1 MTNNEEKLSI
11 VIEGKDNASD
21 DLKTIITLLQEMSS
35 RLYTTMLASTTMA
48 SQVGVSMKK
57 VKDSTEKTGKS
68 MKKAFTKAKL
78 IAVFTMLTRTVLKSI
93 KASSDYIENLN
104 LFEVAMGRNIK
115 MAHQFTSAIS
125 ENFGMDKSE
134 VIRYM
139 GAFSNLAESMGNTAK
154 NAYAVSESLT
164 TIGYDLASLWNI
176 STASAMEKLQ
186 AGLVGQTKPLRSIG
200 IDTTYATLQM
210 YAFELGIKEQ
220 VKVLSQSDKQ
230 LLRTI
235 AIMRQASSSWGDMA
249 KTIETPA
256 NQMRVFKAQ
265 IDKVSRAL
273 GNLFLGLFGKI
284 LPYINAFL
292 MIIYELLSAL
302 GRILGFKLP
311 TYDANNSF
319 GGIQDDVEGVDGAVK
334 DLNKSLGLMDFDE
347 LHNVNTKDASGAGGY
362 TAGGYGDLLGSNINE
377 IMTEYDKKME
387 SIKMK
392 ALEIR
397 DTIMEWLG
405 YTKLTNAETGEVD
418 FKFNKI
424 TSGTIIAGLIGIG
437 TALGTIYKVFKIGK
451 GISMLFGGGGA
462 IAGTTAK
469 VGLLSKA
476 FTGLAGILGIS
487 AGALGLIL
495 AGLLAIGAGIVYL
508 NLSPAIKQIDEFKG
522 ATEKTT
528 NALKPLFEGIE
539 DVQLSIKKIDFSNAI
554 LTDADV
560 NDINKRITNV
570 TDSLSKGLIEK
581 KKESIDTFNEMFK
594 RGFLSEE
601 EQKRLLDITEK
612 TYQQEEQIIKDTK
625 DRINTILEEAK
636 KRGTK
641 LKDSEVKE
649 LLDLSN
655 TLKEKSVTI
664 LSESEKEANL
674 ILGRMT
680 QNAKALSADQA
691 SKIIQDSA
699 EVRDTTIQNA
709 QDRYTQEM
717 EAIKALNFDGSAES
731 QALKQKMIDDATAT
745 RDETIKKAQGMHSEV
760 YNEFARQNKDIA
772 DYIDKDT
779 GKIKSKWRK
788 FWDDVANIFKKNKYD
803 LRVTGTFSNGGGGGG
818 NGGGVGFAKGGVIG
832 LASGGL
838 ITKPMMYR
846 GVMTGENYR
855 KEAIIPLQRTDIVSQ
870 FASNIS
876 DNIVGALGAI
886 NDQPIVNQFYVD
898 GIKVTESVNKRTK
911 EFNNM
916 YGKNIA

>member
-1 MTNNEEKLSI
+1 MTNNEEKLKI
-11 VIEGKDNASD
+11 VIEALDNSS
-21 DLKTIITLLQEMSS
+21 KTLDGVVNKLGTIQSTAK
-35 RLYTTMLASTTMA
+35 TTGTSLT
-48 SQVGVSMKK
+48 
-57 VKDSTEKTGKS
+57 
-68 MKKAFTKAKL
+68 KAFNSAKL
-78 IAVFTMLTRTVLKSI
+78 IAVFTTLTRTVLKSI

-154 NAYAVSESLT
+154 NAYEVSEALT

-302 GRILGFKLP
+302 GRVLGFELP
-311 TYDANNSF
+311 TYDAHNDF
-319 GGIQDDVEGVDGAVK
+319 GGIQDDVDGVNDSVEK
-334 DLNKSLGLMDFDE
+334 LNKSLGLMDFDE
-347 LHNVNTKDASGAGGY
+347 LHNVNTKDANGAVDY
-362 TAGGYGDLLGSNINE
+362 SAGGYGDLLGGNISD
-377 IMTEYDKKME
+377 IMAEYDKKL
-387 SIKMK
+387 SSVRQK
-392 ALEIR
+392 ALDIR
-397 DTIMEWLG
+397 DAIMEWLG
-405 YTKLTNAETGEVD
+405 FTKLTNAETGEVE

-424 TSGTIIAGLIGIG
+424 TSGTIIGGLIGIG
-437 TALGTIYKVFKIGK
+437 TALGIISKVFKIGK
-451 GISMLFGGGGA
+451 GLSWLFGGGGA
-462 IAGTTAK
+462 VAGTTAK

-476 FTGLAGILGIS
+476 FTGLAGVLGIS

-495 AGLLAIGAGIVYL
+495 AGLLAIGAGILYL
-508 NLSPAIKQIDEFKG
+508 NLTPAIKQIDEFKG
-522 ATEKTT
+522 ATDKTRK
-528 NALKPLFEGIE
+528 AIEPLFDSLEE
-539 DVQLSIKKIDFSNAI
+539 VQLQVKKIDFSNAI

-560 NDINKRITNV
+560 NDINKRITKV
-570 TDSLSKGLIEK
+570 TDSLSKALIDK
-581 KKESIDTFNEMFK
+581 KKETVATLNEMFK

-601 EQKRLLDITEK
+601 EQKKLLDTTEK
-612 TYQQEEQIIKDTK
+612 TYKEEELKIKETK
-625 DRINTILEEAK
+625 ERINKILEEAK
-636 KRGTK
+636 KRGTE
-641 LKDSEVKE
+641 LKQSEINE
-649 LLDLSN
+649 LTQLN
-655 TLKEKSVTI
+655 NQLKESSVRI
-664 LSESEKEANL
+664 LSESEEEAKL
-674 ILGRMT
+674 ILERMK
-680 QNAKALSADQA
+680 QNATALSADQA
-691 SKIIQDSA
+691 SKIIQDSIRT
-699 EVRDTTIQNA
+699 RDTTIQNA

-717 EAIKALNFDGSAES
+717 EAITALNFDGSKES
-731 QALKQKMIDDATAT
+731 QALKDKMIQNATTT
-745 RDETIKKAQGMHSEV
+745 RDEAIRKAQEMHNGV
-760 YNEFARQNKDIA
+760 YNEFARQNEDIA
-772 DYIDKDT
+772 RYIDKDT
-779 GKIKSKWRK
+779 GKIKSKWTMFWEDIAKIFGRK
-788 FWDDVANIFKKNKYD
+788 TKEMQFKAQFN
-803 LRVTGTFSNGGGGGG
+803 FNNGGGGGG
-818 NGGGVGFAKGGVIG
+818 GGGSGGFAKGGVIG

-855 KEAIIPLQRTDIVSQ
+855 KEAIIPLQRTDIVDQ
-870 FASNIS
+870 FSSNIS
-876 DNIVGALGAI
+876 ANIVDALGKM
-886 NDQPIVNQFYVD
+886 NEQPIVNQFYVD

>member
-1 MTNNEEKLSI
+1 MTNNEEKLKI
-11 VIEGKDNASD
+11 VIEALDNSSKTLDGVVGKLGKIQSTA
-21 DLKTIITLLQEMSS
+21 KT
-35 RLYTTMLASTTMA
+35 
-48 SQVGVSMKK
+48 
-57 VKDSTEKTGKS
+57 TGTS
-68 MKKAFTKAKL
+68 LTKAFNSAKL

-93 KASSDYIENLN
+93 KASSDYVENLN
-104 LFEVAMGRNIK
+104 LFEVAMGKNIK

-154 NAYAVSESLT
+154 NAYAVSEALT

-256 NQMRVFKAQ
+256 NQMRVFKSQ
-265 IDKVSRAL
+265 IDKVSRAF
-273 GNLFLGLFGKI
+273 GNLFMGLFGKV

-302 GRILGFKLP
+302 GRILGFTLP
-311 TYDANNSF
+311 TYNADNSF
-319 GGIQDDVEGVDGAVK
+319 GGIQDDVDGVNDSVK

-347 LHNVNTKDASGAGGY
+347 LHNVNTKDASGGY
-362 TAGGYGDLLGSNINE
+362 TAGGYGDILGNE
-377 IMTEYDKKME
+377 INDIMEEYEKQLE
-387 SIKMK
+387 SVKMK

-405 YTKLTNAETGEVD
+405 FTKLTNAETGELE
-418 FKFNKI
+418 FKFKGI
-424 TSGTIIAGLIGIG
+424 TSGTVIAGLTTIGAVFLSI
-437 TALGTIYKVFKIGK
+437 AKLFKVGK
-451 GISMLFGGGGA
+451 GISMLFTGGKGVATTATALEATGVAGTAVGTSFASIATLVGGILLVVGA
-462 IAGTTAK
+462 IVAMGIAMK
-469 VGLLSKA
+469 QAYDKSKPFRDGVHKA
-476 FTGLAGILGIS
+476 FTDIKQALEDLWKKVIVPLAEFIS
-487 AGALGLIL
+487 KVFAPIWEHLKWLFEQIWKNVMLPLAEFIGTIFSKIWSALGEIL
-495 AGLLAIGAGIVYL
+495 VKVVIPKIEKMIEVLTWLWINVLEPIGKFLKSVFQPIFEEVFKAIGTILDGLTTVLGGVIDFIVD
-508 NLSPAIKQIDEFKG
+508 IFTGDWKG
-522 ATEKTT
+522 AWENVKIIFSGIWSTFTSLVRT
-528 NALKPLFEGIE
+528 PL
-539 DVQLSIKKIDFSNAI
+539 NAI
-554 LTDADV
+554 LGMVESVV
-560 NDINKRITNV
+560 NGIINAFNRLILPDWLK
-570 TDSLSKGLIEK
+570 SLLGI
-581 KKESIDTFNEMFK
+581 N
-594 RGFLSEE
+594 G
-601 EQKRLLDITEK
+601 K
-612 TYQQEEQIIKDTK
+612 TQIIPNIKIPKISDP
-625 DRINTILEEAK
+625 
-636 KRGTK
+636 
-641 LKDSEVKE
+641 
-649 LLDLSN
+649 
-655 TLKEKSVTI
+655 KS
-664 LSESEKEANL
+664 A
-674 ILGRMT
+674 
-680 QNAKALSADQA
+680 
-691 SKIIQDSA
+691 
-699 EVRDTTIQNA
+699 
-709 QDRYTQEM
+709 
-717 EAIKALNFDGSAES
+717 GS
-731 QALKQKMIDDATAT
+731 
-745 RDETIKKAQGMHSEV
+745 G
-760 YNEFARQNKDIA
+760 
-772 DYIDKDT
+772 
-779 GKIKSKWRK
+779 
-788 FWDDVANIFKKNKYD
+788 
-803 LRVTGTFSNGGGGGG
+803 
-818 NGGGVGFAKGGVIG
+818 GFAKGGVIG

>member
-1 MTNNEEKLSI
+1 MTNNEEKLKI
-11 VIEGKDNASD
+11 VIEALDNSSKTLDGVVGKLGKIQSTA
-21 DLKTIITLLQEMSS
+21 KT
-35 RLYTTMLASTTMA
+35 
-48 SQVGVSMKK
+48 
-57 VKDSTEKTGKS
+57 TGTS
-68 MKKAFTKAKL
+68 LTKAFNSARL
-78 IAVFTMLTRTVLKSI
+78 IAVFTMLTKTVLKSI

-154 NAYAVSESLT
+154 NAYEVSEALT

-186 AGLVGQTKPLRSIG
+186 AGLVGQTKPLRGIG

-235 AIMRQASSSWGDMA
+235 AIMRQASSSWGDMS

-256 NQMRVFKAQ
+256 NQMKVFKAQ
-265 IDKVSRAL
+265 IDKVSRAF

-302 GRILGFKLP
+302 GRILGFTLP
-311 TYDANNSF
+311 TYNADNSF
-319 GGIQDDVEGVDGAVK
+319 GGMQDDVDGVNDSVK

-362 TAGGYGDLLGSNINE
+362 SAGGYGDLLGSNINE

-405 YTKLTNAETGEVD
+405 FTQLTNAETGEVE

-424 TSGTIIAGLIGIG
+424 TSGTIIGGLVGIG
-437 TALGTIYKVFKIGK
+437 TALGLISKVFRIGK
-451 GISMLFGGGGA
+451 GVSMLFGGGGA
-462 IAGTTAK
+462 IAGTTTK

-476 FTGLAGILGIS
+476 FNGLAGILGIS

-508 NLSPAIKQIDEFKG
+508 NLTPAIKQIDEFKG
-522 ATEKTT
+522 VTDKTRK
-528 NALKPLFEGIE
+528 AIEPLFDSLEE
-539 DVQLSIKKIDFSNAI
+539 VQLQVKKIDFSNAI

-560 NDINKRITNV
+560 KDIKNRITNV

-612 TYQQEEQIIKDTK
+612 TYQQEEETIQETK
-625 DRINTILEEAK
+625 DRINKILEDAK
-636 KRGTK
+636 ARGTA
-641 LKDSEVKE
+641 LKDEEVKE

-709 QDRYTQEM
+709 QDRYTEEM
-717 EAIKALNFDGSAES
+717 EAIKALNFDGSEES

-745 RDETIKKAQGMHSEV
+745 RDGTIKKAQEMHSGV
-760 YNEFARQNKDIA
+760 YNEFARQNEDIA
-772 DYIDKDT
+772 KYIDQDT
-779 GKIKSKWRK
+779 GQVKSKWK
-788 FWDDVANIFKKNKYD
+788 LFWDDMGGWVKDFKSLWNIIFPKGELKVDVKATAPNLGGWVNDFKSLWNIIFPK
-803 LRVTGTFSNGGGGGG
+803 GGM
-818 NGGGVGFAKGGVIG
+818 KGGVIG
-832 LASGGL
+832 LASGGV

-855 KEAIIPLQRTDIVSQ
+855 KEAIIPLQRTDIVDQ